1 MDLDFKNIVTRYLQC
16 EIKTEV
22 NDFDECEMQCY
33 TESTADGYDV
43 YVLKYTQDTLSVC
56 ENIYYYDHDLA
67 EQIMVSI
74 DENKVDSIYIDE
86 DLYDDI
92 YLGDAFEEYFQNNVD
107 GIVNDNP
114 ELFSDEEKSFIRE
127 EFDVEI

>member
-43 YVLKYTQDTLSVC
+43 YVLKYTQDTHSVC

>member
-67 EQIMVSI
+67 EQIMVSL